1 MDGSAPSRMVEA
13 GADIMEGDMGSRGL
27 WLLLL
32 LLLLLLSKKLE
43 LVSGTSVM

>member
-1 MDGSAPSRMVEA
+1 MDGSAQSRMVEA
-13 GADIMEGDMGSRGL
+13 GADIMEGDMGLRGL

-32 LLLLLLSKKLE
+32 QLLPLSKKLE